1 MSHIIKASGDDEREL
16 VKDLVNGNQN
26 AFNQLYQKYS
36 GLIYQKIFL
45 MTKYEHIADEL
56 LQDIFLKVWS
66 NRVSINP
73 DKSFK
78 AWLYTIAQNVVYDYY
93 RKLAHDKKMQDYF
106 IESFTNLYSET
117 EDYLL
122 NKERSAILNAALET
136 LSPKRREIFRLCKF
150 EDKSYKEVA
159 DLLQI
164 SPSTVSNQLVAA
176 TKSIKEYVFLHAQE
190 FLMICISLYLKK

>member
-1 MSHIIKASGDDEREL
+1 MSHIKGTSGDNEREL
-16 VKDLVNGNQN
+16 VKDLVKGDQN
-26 AFNQLYQKYS
+26 AFNLLYQKYS
-36 GLIYQKIFL
+36 NLIYQKIFL

-66 NRVSINP
+66 NKASLDP
-73 DKSFK
+73 EKSFK
-78 AWLYTIAQNVVYDYY
+78 AWLYTIAQNMVYDYY

-122 NKERSAILNAALET
+122 NKERATILNAALEK
-136 LSPKRREIFRLCKF
+136 LSPKRREIFKLCKF

-159 DLLQI
+159 DILQI
-164 SPSTVSNQLVAA
+164 SPSTVSNQLVSA
-176 TKSIKEYVFLHAQE
+176 TKSIKEYVFQNSQE
-190 FLMICISLYLKK
+190 FLMICIGLYLEK

>member
-16 VKDLVNGNQN
+16 VKDLVKGDQN
-26 AFNQLYQKYS
+26 AFNLLYQKYS
-36 GLIYQKIFL
+36 SLIYQKIFL

-56 LQDIFLKVWS
+56 LQDIFLKIWS
-66 NRVSINP
+66 NRANINP

-93 RKLAHDKKMQDYF
+93 RKLANDKKMQDYF
-106 IESFTNLYSET
+106 IESFANLYSET

-122 NKERSAILNAALET
+122 NKERNAILNAALET
-136 LSPKRREIFRLCKF
+136 LSPKRREIFKLCKF

-159 DLLQI
+159 DILQI

-176 TKSIKEYVFLHAQE
+176 IKSIKEYIFLHSQE
-190 FLMICISLYLKK
+190 FLMICIGLYLEK